1 MAQPICPSTAIK
13 SFPVTLAS
21 TLQISPVLYNT
32 VKSPINL
39 SFEWASGTDI
49 PTFSD
54 TVSLNSGELYHSS
67 ISPTKLIYNN
77 ATYSLL
83 SVQLT
88 SAAHS
93 SWLALT
99 TSEATIIDNTEDVV
113 LTFLHEPEIGNN
125 VNKAPMMVI
134 LVSPIVRIN
143 RIFPS
148 STFLSGLAN
157 STAQTVSCNSLF
169 PNISNNQYAYYTT
182 CAKSLSPGNDFQNAL
197 VVINV
202 QGLLV
207 SNNIMTKI
215 LEKYQSPELPPY
227 ISSNLL
233 SNFVFESSQPLST
246 TNFTS
251 KVKVSLGYGNTG
263 ATTDS
268 SMLTTPIDNY
278 KCVPLN
284 PETDIDNGALTVDT
298 RNGTILKNSLGIR
311 QAEIDSYNASYTAT
325 VPYDILK
332 QYTTYFIIIVFSI
345 TFGVIIIYAIISLIG
360 GESEAGTGATRI
372 KMAIAGLLKVPI
384 YVVIAFFC
392 TFIGLFVGISIAWNN
407 NTPTTALVRPSG
419 RPSGSP
425 SG

>member
-1 MAQPICPSTAIK
+1 MAQPTCPSTSIK
-13 SFPVTLAS
+13 SFPVNIAS
-21 TLQISPVLYNT
+21 TLQVSPVLYNT
-32 VKSPINL
+32 LKSPINL

-49 PTFSD
+49 PKFSD

-67 ISPTKLIYNN
+67 ISPTKLTYNN
-77 ATYSLL
+77 AIFSLL

-99 TSEATIIDNTEDVV
+99 TSEATIDDNREDVI
-113 LTFLHEPEIGNN
+113 LTFLHEPELGNN
-125 VNKAPMMVI
+125 VNKPPMMII

-148 STFLSGLAN
+148 SAFLSGLAN
-157 STAQTVSCNSLF
+157 STAQTVNCNSLF

-182 CAKSLSPGNDFQNAL
+182 CIKSLSPNNDFQNAL

-207 SNNIMTKI
+207 SNNIMNTI
-215 LEKYQSPELPPY
+215 LEKFQSPQLPSY
-227 ISSNLL
+227 ITSNLL
-233 SNFVFESSQPLST
+233 SNFVYESSQALGT
-246 TNFTS
+246 IDFTG
-251 KVKVSLGYGNTG
+251 KVKVSLGYGDTG
-263 ATTDS
+263 ATTNS

-298 RNGTILKNSLGIR
+298 TNGTILKNSLGKR

-332 QYTTYFIIIVFSI
+332 KYTTYFLILVFSI

-360 GESEAGTGATRI
+360 GESEAGGGATRI
-372 KMAIAGLLKVPI
+372 RMAIAGLLKVPI

-392 TFIGLFVGISIAWNN
+392 TFIGLFVGIGIAWNN
-407 NTPTTALVRPSG
+407 GTPAAKPSG
-419 RPSGSP
+419 APSGAP
-425 SG
+425 SR